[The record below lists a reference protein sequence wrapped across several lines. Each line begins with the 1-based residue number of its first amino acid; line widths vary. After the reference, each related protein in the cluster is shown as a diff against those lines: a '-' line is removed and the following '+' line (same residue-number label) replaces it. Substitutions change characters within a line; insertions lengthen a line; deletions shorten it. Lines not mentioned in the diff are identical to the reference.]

1 MREREKEQTLLRK
14 IDSRIV
20 PLMLLLYLLS
30 FLDRVNIGNAKL
42 ANLERDIG
50 LVGNEFNWSLSIFFI
65 GYVVFEVPSNLILY
79 KVRPSIW
86 LPTIMI
92 GWGITMSLM
101 AFVKSYAALL
111 VTRFLLGAF
120 EAGLVPGLVYYVT
133 IWYKRFEQSFRMG
146 IILSGSTIAGAFSG
160 LLAYAIV
167 SLTNDDSPLKG
178 WQLIFLIDGLVTVVA
193 ATFAYFYIA
202 DYPEKAKWL
211 KKEERSMVV
220 KRLKD
225 DVGDTDYKKPRDHT
239 FDKGYILECLKDW
252 KVYMSMLMLL
262 GADISI
268 YSFAFFVPSIV
279 NGFGFNEVISQL
291 LVAPPFLLACISTLT
306 ISALSDRINS
316 RGPLLML
323 SASIGI
329 VGYMVIL
336 YTTNSNILIAKYIAT
351 CIIAI
356 GIFPCTVILIVWL
369 SNNLSPSLKC
379 NIGVAMVISVGNL
392 GGIIAAQIYR
402 PEDYPHYVLGH
413 VIVSGCLLAVV
424 GLSAIQHGILRKL
437 NTQKSI
443 KIKTSGYD
451 DVEDKKELD
460 DRNPKFIYCL

>member
-1 MREREKEQTLLRK
+1 
-14 IDSRIV
+14 
-20 PLMLLLYLLS
+20 
-30 FLDRVNIGNAKL
+30 
-42 ANLERDIG
+42 
-50 LVGNEFNWSLSIFFI
+50 
-65 GYVVFEVPSNLILY
+65 
-79 KVRPSIW
+79 
-86 LPTIMI
+86 
-92 GWGITMSLM
+92 
-101 AFVKSYAALL
+101 
-111 VTRFLLGAF
+111 
-120 EAGLVPGLVYYVT
+120 
-133 IWYKRFEQSFRMG
+133 
-146 IILSGSTIAGAFSG
+146 
-160 LLAYAIV
+160 
-167 SLTNDDSPLKG
+167 
-178 WQLIFLIDGLVTVVA
+178 
-193 ATFAYFYIA
+193 
-202 DYPEKAKWL
+202 
-211 KKEERSMVV
+211 MVI

-268 YSFAFFVPSIV
+268 YSFSFFVPSIV

-291 LVAPPFLLACISTLT
+291 LVAPPFLFACISTLT

-316 RGPLLML
+316 RGPFLML

-336 YTTNSNILIAKYIAT
+336 YTTNSNVIIAKYIAT

-356 GIFPCTVILIVWL
+356 GIFPCAVILIVWL
-369 SNNLSPSLKC
+369 SNNLSPPLKC
-379 NIGVAMVISVGNL
+379 NIGVAMMISVGNL

-424 GLSAIQHGILRKL
+424 CLSAIQYGILRKL
-437 NTQKSI
+437 NEQKSI

-460 DRNPKFIYCL
+460 DRNHKFIYSL

>member
-1 MREREKEQTLLRK
+1 MMDPIHSDEMREREKEQTLLRK
-14 IDSRIV
+14 IDLRIV

-101 AFVKSYAALL
+101 AFVKSYPALL
-111 VTRFLLGAF
+111 VTRFLLGVF
-120 EAGLVPGLVYYVT
+120 EAGLFPGLVYYVT

-146 IILSGSTIAGAFSG
+146 IIFSGSTIAGAFSG
-160 LLAYAIV
+160 LLSYVIV
-167 SLTNDDSPLKG
+167 SLTNDNSPLKG
-178 WQLIFLIDGLVTVVA
+178 WQLIFLIDGLVTVIA
-193 ATFAYFYIA
+193 AAIAYFYIV

-211 KKEERSMVV
+211 KKEERSLVI

-268 YSFAFFVPSIV
+268 YSFSFFVPSIV

-291 LVAPPFLLACISTLT
+291 LVAPPFLFACISTLT

-316 RGPLLML
+316 RGPFLML

-336 YTTNSNILIAKYIAT
+336 YTTNSNVIIAKYIAT

-356 GIFPCTVILIVWL
+356 GYR
-369 SNNLSPSLKC
+369 
-379 NIGVAMVISVGNL
+379 
-392 GGIIAAQIYR
+392 IIC
-402 PEDYPHYVLGH
+402 HH
-413 VIVSGCLLAVV
+413 
-424 GLSAIQHGILRKL
+424 H
-437 NTQKSI
+437 
-443 KIKTSGYD
+443 
-451 DVEDKKELD
+451 
-460 DRNPKFIYCL
+460 

>member
-1 MREREKEQTLLRK
+1 MDPIHSDEMREREKEQTLLRK
-14 IDSRIV
+14 IDLRIV

-65 GYVVFEVPSNLILY
+65 GYVVFEIPSNLILY

-111 VTRFLLGAF
+111 VTRFLLGVF
-120 EAGLVPGLVYYVT
+120 EAGLFPGLVYYVT

-146 IILSGSTIAGAFSG
+146 IIFSGSTIAGAFSG
-160 LLAYAIV
+160 LLAYVIV
-167 SLTNDDSPLKG
+167 SLTNDNSPLKG
-178 WQLIFLIDGLVTVVA
+178 WQLIFLIDGLVTVIA
-193 ATFAYFYIA
+193 AAIAYFYIA

-211 KKEERSMVV
+211 KKEERSLVI

-268 YSFAFFVPSIV
+268 YSFSFFVPSIV
-279 NGFGFNEVISQL
+279 NGFGFNE
-291 LVAPPFLLACISTLT
+291 
-306 ISALSDRINS
+306 
-316 RGPLLML
+316 
-323 SASIGI
+323 
-329 VGYMVIL
+329 
-336 YTTNSNILIAKYIAT
+336 
-351 CIIAI
+351 
-356 GIFPCTVILIVWL
+356 
-369 SNNLSPSLKC
+369 
-379 NIGVAMVISVGNL
+379 GVAMMISVGNL

-424 GLSAIQHGILRKL
+424 CLSAIQYGILRKL
-437 NTQKSI
+437 NEQKSI

-460 DRNPKFIYCL
+460 DRNHKFIYSL